1 MAIYFDYTVTVK
13 DGEAK
18 LNKDIYL
25 YQGNRNIDYYFTIKE
40 APFKYSK
47 PEGENIIEKLSPSH
61 AAVTLLR
68 TSDNVE
74 VGTGKAEVLK
84 DKIKLT
90 IKKEMIDEK
99 VEVGKY
105 TMVIDLMDDENDSIA
120 TLPPIVD
127 QIEIRPRVTSL
138 SFDGS
143 NVVNEAVV
151 DCAIIT
157 GSSELLN
164 VFDDQGNYIKTI
176 WKTGDKIVSE
186 KLNKIEEAIYQT
198 TEKSKSIPTKTSQL
212 VNDSEFVGKKYVDDI
227 NNRNTKYIDSK
238 IQRLVTDSH
247 KFMTILDTHP
257 MNNPTYE
264 FTDSANPG
272 MVKKIFNTDIDTSHI
287 TNGHSIELS
296 IANSNGIVE
305 RFVLNGPITTIVNNK
320 LAVSFIESIT
330 INGITAKYQLKIN
343 SGSIYESDGTTL
355 TESTLKTSVLFVT
368 AKSAP
373 TGIVQLLEDCTISIG
388 IFTPNYLSTDNN
400 IEYTPA
406 TDYSPAT
413 KKYVDEQYN
422 TIEQELGKEVLP
434 TTSQTLKGAI
444 AEVFQS
450 ASSGKSAIATAIT
463 GKGINASASDTFM
476 VLANKIGQIETGS
489 ASVDGLIIM
498 LNGVKYQLSQ
508 DSEGNVTATIVKYT
522 VTNNLTNATNSS
534 NMAQIDYGSNY
545 IATITANS
553 GYRLDTVVVKMDN
566 IDITSSVYANGN
578 INIASVTGNI
588 VITVTTVVDTSNNEV
603 GSIDSNKNITLN
615 GLVTGTYTLKYEDEN
630 GVISDFDIITT
641 MEV

>member
-74 VGTGKAEVLK
+74 VGTGKVEVLK

-157 GSSELLN
+157 GSSEPLN

-176 WKTGDKIVSE
+176 WKAGDKIVSE

-212 VNDSEFVGKKYVDDI
+212 VNDSEFIDKKYVDDSQPIVKLVNKDTVNYKQLWTEISSAGTYCLEGLWEMSQEDASDTSVIVTVKDLAPTKLLISWDIYLAAI
-227 NNRNTKYIDSK
+227 NKTTGEIVDSDSYMLEGEVERTVSRLGFVKDTDVEQKGYATEKYVDDNIIIEPLPVHEVIETSDLKRYIINIMDMNKYGTYGFIKDKNIMSSVRFVYIADDGTKKVIANTGDDINYTPIRVYHYGNSSTLYIGNTYYIVDYSAKATSTDITVTSYLRGYLHVNNTKEYI
-238 IQRLVTDSH
+238 
-247 KFMTILDTHP
+247 
-257 MNNPTYE
+257 PT
-264 FTDSANPG
+264 
-272 MVKKIFNTDIDTSHI
+272 
-287 TNGHSIELS
+287 
-296 IANSNGIVE
+296 
-305 RFVLNGPITTIVNNK
+305 
-320 LAVSFIESIT
+320 
-330 INGITAKYQLKIN
+330 
-343 SGSIYESDGTTL
+343 
-355 TESTLKTSVLFVT
+355 
-368 AKSAP
+368 
-373 TGIVQLLEDCTISIG
+373 EDY
-388 IFTPNYLSTDNN
+388 N
-400 IEYTPA
+400 
-406 TDYSPAT
+406 PAT
-413 KKYVDEQYN
+413 KKYVDDKGSFSFNEQGELVV
-422 TIEQELGKEVLP
+422 TI
-434 TTSQTLKGAI
+434 
-444 AEVFQS
+444 
-450 ASSGKSAIATAIT
+450 
-463 GKGINASASDTFM
+463 
-476 VLANKIGQIETGS
+476 
-489 ASVDGLIIM
+489 
-498 LNGVKYQLSQ
+498 NGVTK
-508 DSEGNVTATIVKYT
+508 TFIPK
-522 VTNNLTNATNSS
+522 
-534 NMAQIDYGSNY
+534 
-545 IATITANS
+545 
-553 GYRLDTVVVKMDN
+553 
-566 IDITSSVYANGN
+566 SV
-578 INIASVTGNI
+578 
-588 VITVTTVVDTSNNEV
+588 
-603 GSIDSNKNITLN
+603 
-615 GLVTGTYTLKYEDEN
+615 
-630 GVISDFDIITT
+630 
-641 MEV
+641 